1 MVKKFISLKFS
12 NKRSLIIPESVGL
25 SEEEIQRIISSTR
38 HSDLVVA
45 VESINALFLRD
56 ERSAQFNLYIKNEK
70 ETLYGQTIKLPYPKT
85 TDFYELLSRFDTKR
99 RRASDIEE
107 FDIEAPDSITESEIP
122 FVQSSDTQPP
132 LVQSPSE
139 RTEVEDKPS
148 EVYSSHEEKM
158 AYDTIAEAFGNSE
171 KMEDKTV
178 QEEPP
183 SEIEEEQVSELKE
196 CENCGFNNDLDAK
209 FCSECGFSFIG
220 KKAAEIPSTETGNS
234 MSTATKDLVANVSNT
249 GQEKF
254 VVDPQT
260 NYQTSAD
267 DMQQLLKVKDGL
279 KNRAQIEKDVA
290 LEFESKKAEAIKAA
304 DEKVEEE
311 KRKELEAL
319 NRTFKE
325 KQELARR
332 DALEVL
338 SVDEKNEVNSRVDAM
353 KNYLKQVYET
363 GLRSIDEG
371 FNMKSANE

>member
-220 KKAAEIPSTETGNS
+220 KKAAETPSTETGNS

>member
-1 MVKKFISLKFS
+1 MAKGFKGLKIFN
-12 NKRSLIIPESVGL
+12 NKRTFTIPESIGL
-25 SEEEIQRIISSTR
+25 SEEEKNRIITSPKFE
-38 HSDLVVA
+38 DFVINI
-45 VESINALFLRD
+45 ESLNFIFLRD
-56 ERSAQFNLYIKNEK
+56 ERDVQLNVYIQTEK
-70 ETLYGQTIKLPYPKT
+70 EVLYGQTLKFPYPKST
-85 TDFYELLSRFDTKR
+85 NFYELLDKFSTKKR
-99 RRASDIEE
+99 RALDVEELQEQEEIVDESSIPEVNQETFVHPSVVEKTSETIEE
-107 FDIEAPDSITESEIP
+107 ETNEVKEAAVQDTLDHESLE
-122 FVQSSDTQPP
+122 
-132 LVQSPSE
+132 
-139 RTEVEDKPS
+139 
-148 EVYSSHEEKM
+148 
-158 AYDTIAEAFGNSE
+158 EAFGESE
-171 KMEDKTV
+171 EL
-178 QEEPP
+178 QEEVIPNT
-183 SEIEEEQVSELKE
+183 EEEEHPNELKE
-196 CENCGFNNDLDAK
+196 CANCGFNNDLDAK

-220 KKAAEIPSTETGNS
+220 KKAAETPSTETGNS
-234 MSTATKDLVANVSNT
+234 MSPATKDLVAKVSNT
-249 GQEKF
+249 GQETF

-260 NYQTSAD
+260 NYQSSAD

-290 LEFESKKAEAIKAA
+290 LEFESKKAKAIKAA

>member
-1 MVKKFISLKFS
+1 MEELQQQEEIVDESS
-12 NKRSLIIPESVGL
+12 NPEVNQETFVHPSVVEKT
-25 SEEEIQRIISSTR
+25 SETIEEETN
-38 HSDLVVA
+38 DETEAVVQDTLA
-45 VESINALFLRD
+45 HESLD
-56 ERSAQFNLYIKNEK
+56 
-70 ETLYGQTIKLPYPKT
+70 
-85 TDFYELLSRFDTKR
+85 
-99 RRASDIEE
+99 
-107 FDIEAPDSITESEIP
+107 
-122 FVQSSDTQPP
+122 
-132 LVQSPSE
+132 
-139 RTEVEDKPS
+139 
-148 EVYSSHEEKM
+148 
-158 AYDTIAEAFGNSE
+158 EAFGESE
-171 KMEDKTV
+171 EP
-178 QEEPP
+178 QEEVIPNT
-183 SEIEEEQVSELKE
+183 EEEEPSNELKE
-196 CENCGFNNDLDAK
+196 CENCGFDNDLDAK

-220 KKAAEIPSTETGNS
+220 KKAAEANSTETGNS
-234 MSTATKDLVANVSNT
+234 MSTATKDLVTNVSNT
-249 GQEKF
+249 GQETF

-260 NYQTSAD
+260 NYQSSAD

-325 KQELARR
+325 KQELARK

-371 FNMKSANE
+371 FNVKSANE